1 MTKCIQAISG
11 CTRGE
16 ITPAQS
22 YMVILGFR
30 PKAPAVK
37 EQPVKAAEVS
47 KENSNRDASTHYK
60 NKKVGDAQQTKPKTQ
75 NQPKAHHFKPA
86 AAPVSSNWKRLKSM
100 KALTANDL
108 KNSSSNG
115 GKVVSD
121 SEWFGVKDVEEFV
134 AGTEDQIL
142 RENVS
147 TASLF
152 PPAPRGIS
160 EEKLKQ
166 PCKFIALDCEMVGT
180 GLKGYESILARVSV
194 VNFHGHVLMDVYVRP
209 TRKVVDYRTA
219 VSGVT
224 AGHLTPSKDDP
235 SVNIFGQPLL
245 GLPELQER
253 LVPLL
258 HERIV
263 VGHALNN
270 DFAALLLSSNHPRKL
285 IRDTSRYKPFR
296 ALASGRSPSLKMLAA
311 RILGVKIQGSSHD
324 SVDDARIAM
333 LLYRAV
339 KGQWENLIFTRGDRK
354 TASSTGSSSKRR
366 RHRDTESDESETD
379 ETGTASDI
387 FNSILQ

>member
-1 MTKCIQAISG
+1 MTKFIIQIYGCSG
-11 CTRGE
+11 GVL
-16 ITPAQS
+16 TPAHS
-22 YMVILGFR
+22 FMVILGFR

-37 EQPVKAAEVS
+37 EQPVKAAEVG
-47 KENSNRDASTHYK
+47 KENIHRDASSK
-60 NKKVGDAQQTKPKTQ
+60 IINKKSVDAQKTTKPKPQ
-75 NQPKAHHFKPA
+75 NQPKAHHYKPA

-100 KALTANDL
+100 KVLTADDL
-108 KNSSSNG
+108 KNNSNNS
-115 GKVVSD
+115 KVVSD
-121 SEWFGVKDVEEFV
+121 AEWFGVKDVEEFV

-152 PPAPRGIS
+152 PPAPSGIS

-224 AGHLTPSKDDP
+224 AGHLSPSKDDP

-270 DFAALLLSSNHPRKL
+270 DFSALLLSSNHPRKF

-296 ALASGRSPSLKMLAA
+296 ALAGGRSPSLKMLAA

-354 TASSTGSSSKRR
+354 TANTSGSSKRR
-366 RHRDTESDESETD
+366 RHRDADSGESETD
-379 ETGTASDI
+379 ETGTSSDI